1 MPLTQRLLFYV
12 PTIPL
17 GLIIIFA
24 SVAISISGLVI
35 VRKFVPHQK
44 MKLHNDV
51 ASAIFQTLGMVYAV
65 LLAFIVVISWQDFDK
80 STLHVQQEA
89 NTLVDLHRD
98 AAALPQSFRGAVYPL
113 MKDYADAVVNE
124 EWNMLARGEESP
136 NARAILRKIWVVYSG
151 YEPKTEGEKIFFAE
165 SVSRLNE
172 LRELRRFRI
181 IDSKTGIEPILW
193 FILIVGGMVTIAF
206 TFFFGSENFAAH
218 VLMASTLA
226 VMISLIL
233 FTILLL
239 DFPFTGSV
247 KISSDMFRQM
257 INF

>member
-1 MPLTQRLLFYV
+1 
-12 PTIPL
+12 
-17 GLIIIFA
+17 
-24 SVAISISGLVI
+24 
-35 VRKFVPHQK
+35 
-44 MKLHNDV
+44 
-51 ASAIFQTLGMVYAV
+51 
-65 LLAFIVVISWQDFDK
+65 
-80 STLHVQQEA
+80 
-89 NTLVDLHRD
+89 
-98 AAALPQSFRGAVYPL
+98 

>member
-1 MPLTQRLLFYV
+1 MPLTQTLLYYV

-17 GLIIIFA
+17 GIIIISV
-24 SVAISISGLVI
+24 SVAISVAGLVI

-44 MKLHNDV
+44 LKLHNDV
-51 ASAIFQTLGMVYAV
+51 AGSIFETLGMAYMV
-65 LLAFIVVISWQDFDK
+65 LMAFIVVVVWQDFDK

-98 AAALPQSFRGAVYPL
+98 AAALPQSFRDAIYPL
-113 MKDYADAVVNE
+113 MKDYADVVVNE
-124 EWNMLARGEESP
+124 EWKMLARGEESI
-136 NARAILRKIWVVYSG
+136 NARNVLRKIWTVYSG
-151 YEPKTEGEKIFFAE
+151 YEPKTESEKIFFAE
-165 SVSRLNE
+165 SVMRLNE

-181 IDSKTGIEPILW
+181 IDSRTGVEPVLW
-193 FILIVGGMVTIAF
+193 FILIVGGAVTIVF
-206 TFFFGSENFAAH
+206 TFFFGSENFLAH

-239 DFPFTGSV
+239 DFPFTGDV
-247 KISSDMFRQM
+247 KISSDIFRQM